1 MDSLL
6 IGKIA
11 FIAVFA
17 TVFFWILFLPR
28 NLLAEEEANAPWY
41 RNVRFW
47 AAFVAAAQMG
57 VYMWLG

>member
-6 IGKIA
+6 LGKIA

-17 TVFFWILFLPR
+17 AVFLWILFLPK
-28 NLLAEEEANAPWY
+28 NLLAEEEARAPWW

-47 AAFVAAAQMG
+47 AMFVAAAQIG
-57 VYMWLG
+57 VYVYLG